1 MAGRSPLWNEGTKRT
16 MNPCPRPFVPLDLT
30 LSGGSAYIRLCGYRP
45 WVAEKR
51 HCSMYNLEDYNY
63 DLPEKLIAQVPTT
76 SRDSSRLLLVERAK
90 KSFSDHHFFDLPWLL
105 EPGDLLVVNNTK
117 VVPSRLFGHKESGGQ
132 IEILVLEHPN
142 SDAFRSNTRWCLL
155 RSSKRPKKGG
165 HLFFENNISGTV
177 KDIGDDG
184 LVKIDFHGV
193 SSIDSLL
200 QEKGHMPLP
209 PYIKRQKGDYRAVTD
224 RERYQTVFALKPGAV
239 AAPTA
244 GLHFT
249 EGLIGHLHQAGYALV
264 HVTLHVGHGTFRL
277 VKTADIREHKI
288 GEESYIID
296 PDAAKAIN
304 TAKKDGRRVIAV
316 GTTVVRALETVAGR
330 NGKVTPGR
338 GKTDLV
344 ITPGYSFKV
353 VDAMV
358 TNFHLPKS
366 SLLFL
371 VSAFGGLELMK
382 SAYRWAIEKKYRFY
396 SYGDAM
402 LII

>member
-1 MAGRSPLWNEGTKRT
+1 
-16 MNPCPRPFVPLDLT
+16 
-30 LSGGSAYIRLCGYRP
+30 
-45 WVAEKR
+45 
-51 HCSMYNLEDYNY
+51 MYNLEDYNY
-63 DLPEKLIAQVPTT
+63 DLPEELIAQVPTT
-76 SRDSSRLLLVERAK
+76 SRDSSRLLLVERSK

-117 VVPSRLFGHKESGGQ
+117 VVPSRLFGRKESGGQ

-142 SDAFRSNTRWCLL
+142 SDALRSNTRWCLL

-165 HLFFENNISGTV
+165 HLLFENNISGTV
-177 KDIGDDG
+177 KNLGDDG

-200 QEKGHMPLP
+200 QDKGYMPLP
-209 PYIKRQKGDYRAVTD
+209 PYIKREKGDYRASTD

-244 GLHFT
+244 GLHFS
-249 EGLIGHLHQAGYALV
+249 EGLIGQLNQAGYAWV
-264 HVTLHVGHGTFRL
+264 HVTLHVGHGTFRP
-277 VKTADIREHKI
+277 VKTADIREHRL
-288 GEESYIID
+288 GEEAYIID

-304 TAKKDGRRVIAV
+304 MAKKDGRRVIAV

-330 NGKVTPGR
+330 NGEVAPGR

-353 VDAMV
+353 VDGMV

-371 VSAFGGLELMK
+371 VSAFGGLDLIK
-382 SAYRWAIEKKYRFY
+382 NAYAWAIEKKYRFY

-402 LII
+402 LIV